1 MKFKMTMVLAM
12 FALIFAGTLQAQQ
25 EGPSFVGNLT
35 LTGHTPSIQSRI
47 SELPPATD
55 KEEEMM
61 DGRSAKYNVIPGKGS
76 TGDKLAENP
85 HPLRNMIPGRAPS
98 LVFDAAFSGSQPTD
112 PALAVGPNHVMVV
125 FNTGFRIFDKLGNPL
140 TGQLSPNPT
149 IFPSGGC
156 CDLTVSYD
164 NQADRWVLT
173 FLGGGAQIAVSDGP
187 DPTTA
192 GWFTYVAPGVQ
203 DYNKLSVWS
212 DGYYISNQP
221 GPNRV
226 FALDRAAMLAG
237 APSPSIQGFNLP
249 GFANFGF
256 ASPQILN
263 VTDGNMPA
271 AGNAPIVMFQ
281 DDAYGGVPVGFDH
294 IKFWNANVDFATPAN
309 STISAP
315 QEIGV
320 TAFTSIFDGGSF
332 SNLSQ
337 PNGGGVLDALQ
348 GIVMNQAQFRQF
360 PGYNS
365 AVFNFVVDTDPSG
378 GKLAA
383 IRWYEFRQ
391 PATGAPWVLEQEG
404 TYNAPDEKHAWNA
417 SIMMDGQGNIGMGY
431 TGMSLASGT
440 GTTNASSYYT
450 GRFSTDPL
458 GTMTIVEQVIALG
471 NSSIPGGGRY
481 GDYSKID
488 IDPNDDATF
497 WFDNEYVSPAGG
509 RANVVG
515 VFKIAPDSADDTG
528 VIDILQ
534 PVDGDLSATETIE
547 VIVRNFGSNP
557 QSNVPVTF
565 TIDGGVP
572 VTETITGPI
581 PAASNV
587 NYTFTATA
595 DLSIVG
601 ATYTIQSCTV
611 LVGDENDTNDCF
623 SKDVTYLEAA
633 DVGVASLDSP
643 VSGSGLTATEN
654 VTITIENFGA
664 DEQTSIPVFYS
675 IDGGTPIQE
684 TYTGSIFT
692 GMTDTFTFTAT
703 ADLSALGDYEFVAG
717 TELAG
722 DIDTTND
729 DITVTVSNFICQPES
744 GCTEFN
750 DGVISLTLADQDLN
764 TDCSAT
770 GYTDNTDIIFNFVL
784 NDNPFDGILQ
794 TGFENSNYAIWIDFD
809 DSNSF
814 ESSELIV
821 EGVSGPTAE
830 SDTAFTVDFSTIGAT
845 ANGMHLMRVRG
856 GDENFG
862 TGDVTDPCGELQYG
876 RTNDFTA
883 NVTGE
888 IDVLGVNDVPFADA
902 SFIITTQ
909 PNNQFELTFNTTE
922 YTNDL
927 PVHIYN
933 TLGQILA
940 FYTLENT
947 GNGYTKTL
955 DMSYVSSGVY
965 FVKLGNEKMNKVQ
978 RIIVK

>member
-1 MKFKMTMVLAM
+1 MKLKISILLLLFVC
-12 FALIFAGTLQAQQ
+12 TLTGFAQQ
-25 EGPSFVGNLT
+25 EGPSFIGNLT
-35 LTGHTPSIQSRI
+35 LTGHTPSIQSRM
-47 SELPPATD
+47 SELPPAIV
-55 KEEEMM
+55 KEEQIM

-85 HPLRNMIPGRAPS
+85 HPLRNKIPGRAPS

-125 FNTGFRIFDKLGNPL
+125 FNTGFRIFDKAGNPL

-164 NQADRWVLT
+164 SQADRWVLS

-187 DPTTA
+187 DPVND
-192 GWFTYVAPGVQ
+192 GWFTYVVPGVQ

-212 DGYYISNQP
+212 DGYYVSNQP
-221 GPNRV
+221 GPNRI
-226 FALDRAAMLAG
+226 FALERAAMLAG
-237 APSPSIQGFNLP
+237 DPSPSIQGFSLP

-281 DDAYGGVPVGFDH
+281 DDAYGGVPSGFDH
-294 IKFWNANVDFATPAN
+294 IKFWNANVDFNTPGN

-320 TAFTSIFDGGSF
+320 TAFTSIFDGASF
-332 SNLSQ
+332 SNLPQ
-337 PNGGGVLDALQ
+337 PNGGALLDALQ

-360 PGYNS
+360 AGYNS

-378 GKLAA
+378 GKLAGV
-383 IRWYEFRQ
+383 RWYEFRQ
-391 PATGAPWVLEQEG
+391 PNTGAPWVLEQEG
-404 TYNAPDEKHAWNA
+404 TYNAPGDKHAWNA

-440 GTTNASSYYT
+440 GNTNVSSYYT

-458 GTMTIVEQVIALG
+458 GTMTVVEQVIAEG
-471 NSSIPGGGRY
+471 ASSIPGGSGRY

-488 IDPNDDATF
+488 IDPNDDLTF
-497 WFDNEYVSPAGG
+497 WFDNEYVSPMGG

-515 VFKIAPDSADDTG
+515 VFKIAPDAVDDTG
-528 VIDILQ
+528 VIDIVQ
-534 PVDGDLSATETIE
+534 PVDGALTATETIE
-547 VIVRNFGSNP
+547 VIVRNNGSDP

-565 TIDGGVP
+565 TVDGGAP
-572 VTETITGPI
+572 ITETIAGPI
-581 PAASNV
+581 PPASNV

-595 DLSIVG
+595 DLSSVG
-601 ATYTIQSCTV
+601 TTYTIQSCTV
-611 LVGDENDTNDCF
+611 LVGDEDATNDCF
-623 SKDVTYLEAA
+623 SKDVTYLQAA
-633 DVGVASLDSP
+633 DVGVVSLDAP
-643 VSGSGLTATEN
+643 TSGSGLSATEN
-654 VTITIENFGA
+654 VTITIENFGS
-664 DEQTSIPVFYS
+664 ETQTSIPVFYS
-675 IDGGTPIQE
+675 IDGGAPVQE
-684 TYTGSIFT
+684 TYAGSIAS
-692 GMTDTFTFTAT
+692 GATDTYTFTAT
-703 ADLSALGDYEFVAG
+703 ADLSALGDYVFVAG

-722 DIDTTND
+722 DVDTSND
-729 DITVTVSNFICQPES
+729 DITVTISNFICQPES
-744 GCTEFN
+744 NCDDFN
-750 DGVISLTLADQDLN
+750 DGVTELQLADQN
-764 TDCSAT
+764 ISTDCNAAT
-770 GYTDNTDIIFNFVL
+770 GYTDNTDIVFNFVL
-784 NDNPFDGILQ
+784 NDNPFDGVLQ
-794 TGFENSNYAIWIDFD
+794 TGYQNSNYAIWIDFD

-814 ESSELIV
+814 ESSELIAQ
-821 EGVSGPTAE
+821 GVTGGAANT
-830 SDTAFTVDFSTIGAT
+830 DTPFTVDFAAIPAT

-856 GDENFG
+856 GDEVNG
-862 TGDVTDPCGELQYG
+862 TGDVSNPCDDLQFG

-888 IDVLGVNDVPFADA
+888 IVLGVEDVPFANGE
-902 SFIITTQ
+902 FIITSL
-909 PNNQFELTFNTTE
+909 PNNQFELIFNTSE
-922 YTNDL
+922 YINDL

-933 TLGQILA
+933 TLGQNLA
-940 FYTLENT
+940 YYTLENT
-947 GNGYTKTL
+947 GTGYAKTL

-965 FVKLGNEKMNKVQ
+965 FVKIGNEKMNKVQ